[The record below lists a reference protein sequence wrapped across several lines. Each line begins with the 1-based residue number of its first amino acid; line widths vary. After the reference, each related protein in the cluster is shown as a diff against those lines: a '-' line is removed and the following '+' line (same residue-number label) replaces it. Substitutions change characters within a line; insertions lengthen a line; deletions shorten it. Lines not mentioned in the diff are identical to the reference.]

1 MSGKED
7 AVQWKQ
13 VSGRFWQAE
22 STAVP
27 GAVWRIRER
36 GRFRIGTSSK
46 ELLIEL
52 TWEHRSFVN
61 LPSAKAFCEARE
73 SRLRGLGTAIGN
85 TAALQRVRFT
95 V

>member
-1 MSGKED
+1 M
-7 AVQWKQ
+7 QWKQ

-46 ELLIEL
+46 ELLTEL
-52 TWEHRSFVN
+52 TWEHRSFTN

-73 SRLRGLGTAIGN
+73 ARLRGRGEIIGN
-85 TAALQRVRFT
+85 TRGLERIRFT
-95 V
+95 A